1 MEKKM
6 DCKDNSHSGGGVSGG
21 TAARLENFWYHYKWH
36 TIAAIF
42 ALFVIIVCTVQCA
55 TNTKYDIQVLYAGDH
70 VFSRT
75 SSDGTWPEYANMSST
90 LGDFADDYDGNGETN
105 VTFLDLCV
113 VNNEEY
119 ESLKNA
125 PPLTRVQEDTTTLK
139 QTLDSSQYYICF
151 LSERLFRQY
160 SEGEKNEGRFANIT
174 SYAAEGREYDYVSE
188 YGIRLS
194 SLDIK
199 DLPGFAGLDAE
210 NTIVCIR
217 NVDVTS
223 MVFRKSESQKLFANS
238 EDMLRELL
246 SYKGAQ

>member
-1 MEKKM
+1 M

-36 TIAAIF
+36 TIAAVF

-55 TNTKYDIQVLYAGDH
+55 SNTKYDIQILYAGDH
-70 VFSRT
+70 VFSRNAI
-75 SSDGTWPEYANMSST
+75 DGTYPVMSST
-90 LGDFADDYDGNGETN
+90 LADFADDYDKNGETN
-105 VTFLDLCV
+105 VTFLDLCA
-113 VNNEEY
+113 VNKDEY
-119 ESLKNA
+119 DKMQNA
-125 PPLTRVQEDTTTLK
+125 PPLTRVQQDTTTLK
-139 QTLDSSQYYICF
+139 QNMDSSQYYICF

-160 SEGEKNEGRFANIT
+160 SEGENNEGRFAKIAG
-174 SYAAEGREYDYVSE
+174 YAADGHEYDYVSE

-223 MVFRKSESQKLFANS
+223 MIFRKSESQKLFKNS
-238 EDMLRELL
+238 EAMLRELL
-246 SYKGAQ
+246 SYKSSQ

>member
-1 MEKKM
+1 M

-21 TAARLENFWYHYKWH
+21 AAARLENFWYHYKWH

-75 SSDGTWPEYANMSST
+75 STDGGNPEYIKMSST
-90 LGDFADDYDGNGETN
+90 LADFADDYDKNGETN
-105 VTFLDLCV
+105 VTFLDLCA
-113 VNNEEY
+113 VNKDEY
-119 ESLKNA
+119 DKMQSA

-139 QTLDSSQYYICF
+139 QNMDSGQYYICF

-160 SEGEKNEGRFANIT
+160 SEGENNEGRFAKIAGYTVN
-174 SYAAEGREYDYVSE
+174 GREYDYVSE

-223 MVFRKSESQKLFANS
+223 MIFRKSESQKLFENS
-238 EDMLRELL
+238 ETMLRALL
-246 SYKGAQ
+246 AHESKK

>member
-1 MEKKM
+1 M
-6 DCKDNSHSGGGVSGG
+6 DCKDNSHSGGGVNGG

-75 SSDGTWPEYANMSST
+75 STDGSYPEYIKMSST
-90 LGDFADDYDGNGETN
+90 LADFADDYDKNGETN
-105 VTFLDLCV
+105 VTFLDLCA
-113 VNNEEY
+113 VNKDEY
-119 ESLKNA
+119 DKMQSA

-139 QTLDSSQYYICF
+139 QNMDSSQYYICF

-160 SEGEKNEGRFANIT
+160 SEGENNEGRFAKIAGYTVN
-174 SYAAEGREYDYVSE
+174 GREYDYVSE

-223 MVFRKSESQKLFANS
+223 MIFRKGESQKLFENS
-238 EDMLRELL
+238 ETMLRAILAYE
-246 SYKGAQ
+246 SKK

>member
-1 MEKKM
+1 M
-6 DCKDNSHSGGGVSGG
+6 DCKDNSHSGGGVNGG

-75 SSDGTWPEYANMSST
+75 STDGSYPEYIKMSST
-90 LGDFADDYDGNGETN
+90 LADFADDYDKNGETN
-105 VTFLDLCV
+105 VTFLDLCA
-113 VNNEEY
+113 VNKDEY
-119 ESLKNA
+119 DKMQSA

-139 QTLDSSQYYICF
+139 QNMDSSQYYICV

-160 SEGEKNEGRFANIT
+160 SEGENNEGRFAKIAGYTVN
-174 SYAAEGREYDYVSE
+174 GREYDYVSE

-223 MVFRKSESQKLFANS
+223 MIFRKGESQKLFENS
-238 EDMLRELL
+238 ETMLRAILAYE
-246 SYKGAQ
+246 SKK

>member
-1 MEKKM
+1 M

-70 VFSRT
+70 VFSRNAI
-75 SSDGTWPEYANMSST
+75 DGTYPVMSST

-119 ESLKNA
+119 ESLENA
-125 PPLTRVQEDTTTLK
+125 PPLTRVQEDTVTLK
-139 QTLDSSQYYICF
+139 QNMDSSQYYICF

-174 SYAAEGREYDYVSE
+174 SYATDGQEYDYVSE

-246 SYKGAQ
+246 SYKSAQ

>member
-1 MEKKM
+1 M

-21 TAARLENFWYHYKWH
+21 TTARLENFWYHYKWH

-42 ALFVIIVCTVQCA
+42 AIFVIIVCTVQCA

-75 SSDGTWPEYANMSST
+75 STDGSYPEYIKMSST
-90 LGDFADDYDGNGETN
+90 LADFADDYDSNGETN

-113 VNNEEY
+113 VNKDEY
-119 ESLKNA
+119 DKMQSA

-139 QTLDSSQYYICF
+139 QNMDSSQYYICF

-160 SEGEKNEGRFANIT
+160 SEGENNEGRFAKIAGYTVN
-174 SYAAEGREYDYVSE
+174 GREYDYVSE

-223 MVFRKSESQKLFANS
+223 MVFRKGESQKLFENS
-238 EDMLRELL
+238 EDMLRTILAYE
-246 SYKGAQ
+246 SKK